1 MKVRQTH
8 KRLRSFRSRRRFRIR
23 KGTEVRHAFYGPI
36 VAYYFDTEGSPRE
49 FRGEL
54 TESGL
59 WQEGF
64 GWEGRYFERFL
75 PFKRTRFW
83 YYEDPE

>member
-1 MKVRQTH
+1 MKVRQTL
-8 KRLRSFRSRRRFRIR
+8 KRFRSFRSRNRARLR
-23 KGTEVRHAFYGPI
+23 KGTSVRHAFCGSI
-36 VAYYFDTEGSPRE
+36 VAIYFLADGLPRE

-54 TESGL
+54 TAGGI
-59 WQEGF
+59 WQEGI

-75 PFKRTRFW
+75 PFKRIRFW